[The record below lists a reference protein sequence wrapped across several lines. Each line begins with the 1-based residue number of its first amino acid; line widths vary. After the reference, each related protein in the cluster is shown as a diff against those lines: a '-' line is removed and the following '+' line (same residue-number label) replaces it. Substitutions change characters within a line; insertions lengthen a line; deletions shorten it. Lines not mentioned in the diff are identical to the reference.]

1 MVPAGQRVRRAS
13 VNPCRSFEASATKA
27 SSTSSVATMTRGGG
41 GEPAGSDPRTQ
52 NRTAYNQ
59 RCFCTK
65 VANGF

>member
-1 MVPAGQRVRRAS
+1 
-13 VNPCRSFEASATKA
+13 
-27 SSTSSVATMTRGGG
+27 VATMTRGGG

-59 RCFCTK
+59 RWFCTK